1 MNGASWYRSLS
12 WKLAGISILVV
23 TIVAAISSAFF
34 LRIAISNTVAETER
48 QLTTIVQNID
58 SSITNLLWSLNDQGL
73 MVSANDLINDPL
85 IGYVEV
91 VDERG
96 TSVVQL
102 DDGGGANPLEANLI
116 RQWVADELGDMA
128 IRIQLVH
135 ETSEFTDS
143 GTNTTLETTTSVI
156 GHLTLKPSL
165 DTVDNHVTARF
176 QASIQAMLL
185 TGFVFALTIFIL
197 SVINVT
203 RPLNRLSK
211 ILYMAGEEG
220 QESSL
225 LTDLHRIRRNDEI
238 GQVASRFLDIV
249 QKLLNGQNKL
259 ADSERSFRDLIEG
272 SVQAWIISRN
282 DKVLFCNKAAANL
295 FGYEEVDS
303 FLETNLV
310 PTFPQDSKTYHPH
323 IYALSELKQGETRAL
338 KEEKRLRRD
347 GSPIYVEGLI
357 RHVNWLDGPA
367 LQTVLVDI
375 TEKRRVQSELR
386 DMAVKDSLT
395 GLPNRTL
402 FREEVDSKISQE
414 DNKSFLVMVIGV
426 ERLKAV
432 RDRFG
437 GTAADKVLK
446 IVAERLQ
453 TIMKRRQVI
462 LARLGENTF
471 GILTTQRSGNARIAS
486 VGYSVLD
493 CFKDPFVIGDENVEL
508 QGSIGV
514 AIYPGDGNN
523 GDELQK
529 NAEIA
534 KDAANP
540 TANNPIQLY
549 NSEIGQNVLDRL
561 ETEIALRAA
570 IGTDQIELFY
580 QPKVKAEDG
589 KLAGFEA
596 LVRWNRPEFGY
607 IPPDRFISIAEE
619 TGLIIPLGEQILTIA
634 AHQVAQWKEQ
644 HGWNIPVAVNMS
656 ALQLMSKKFYDFYRQ
671 VIHKHQIP
679 SALLQLELTE
689 SATAECLDDLLPMLT
704 SLRDFGCEIS
714 LDDFGT
720 GYSSLS
726 YLKKMPIKY
735 LKLDRSFVEDLPDT
749 DAMALARIISL
760 LGHELGM
767 ELIAEGVE
775 DEETVTILKEMGYDQ
790 FQGYHY
796 SKPLPPNEA
805 GAWIK
810 KNL

>member
-34 LRIAISNTVAETER
+34 LRIAISNTIQETEQ
-48 QLTTIVQNID
+48 QLTTIAENVD

-73 MVSANDLINDPL
+73 SVSANDLINDPL

-91 VDERG
+91 KDERG
-96 TSVVQL
+96 VAVVALSDSADQM
-102 DDGGGANPLEANLI
+102 DDGDLI
-116 RQWVADELGDMA
+116 RKWIAEELGDMA
-128 IRIQLVH
+128 IRTSLVH
-135 ETSEFTDS
+135 ETSEFTEIGS
-143 GTNTTLETTTSVI
+143 TARIEATSATI
-156 GHLTLKPSL
+156 GLLTLKPSL

-176 QASIQAMLL
+176 QASLQAMLL

-211 ILYMAGEEG
+211 ILQMAGNEG
-220 QESSL
+220 HESSL
-225 LTDLHRIRRNDEI
+225 LTDLHRIRRDDEI
-238 GQVASRFLDIV
+238 GLVASRFRDIV
-249 QKLLNGQNKL
+249 QQLLSGQTQL

-282 DKVLFCNKAAANL
+282 DKVLFSNKAAAQL
-295 FGYEEVDS
+295 FGYDEVES
-303 FLETNLV
+303 FLETNLI
-310 PTFPQDSKTYHPH
+310 PTFPADENGYHPH
-323 IYALSELKQGETRAL
+323 IFALSDLQPGETRAL
-338 KEEKRLRRD
+338 KEEKRLRKD
-347 GSPIYVEGLI
+347 GSEIYVEGLI

-375 TEKRRVQSELR
+375 TEKRRVQGELR

-395 GLPNRTL
+395 SLPNRTL
-402 FREEVDSKISQE
+402 FREEVDNKILQE
-414 DNKSFLVMVIGV
+414 DNQSFLVMVIGV

-437 GTAADKVLK
+437 GTAADQVLK

-453 TIMKRRQVI
+453 TIMKRRQVV

-471 GILTTQRSGNARIAS
+471 GILASQRTGNARIAS

-493 CFKDPFVIGDENVEL
+493 CFKDPFNIGDENVEL
-508 QGSIGV
+508 QGAIGV

-523 GDELQK
+523 SDELQK

-534 KDAANP
+534 MDAANP

-549 NSEIGQNVLDRL
+549 NAEIGQNVLDRL
-561 ETEIALRAA
+561 ETEIALRNA

-580 QPKVKAEDG
+580 QPKVLAGSG

-634 AHQVAQWKEQ
+634 AQQVAEWK
-644 HGWNIPVAVNMS
+644 NLYKSDIPVAVNMS

-671 VIHKHQIP
+671 VIHKYKIP
-679 SALLQLELTE
+679 PALLQLELTE

-775 DEETVTILKEMGYDQ
+775 DEKTVDILKEMGYDQ
-790 FQGYHY
+790 FQGYFF
-796 SKPLPPNEA
+796 SKPLPPVDATN
-805 GAWIK
+805 WIK